1 VAKPLIRKEM
11 CWTLSSRSRSLVT
24 EWSRIYIPT
33 ESRTESNR
41 F

>member
-1 VAKPLIRKEM
+1 VAKPLVRNEM
-11 CWTLSSRSRSLVT
+11 CWALQSRSRSLVK

-33 ESRTESNR
+33 GNGAETNG